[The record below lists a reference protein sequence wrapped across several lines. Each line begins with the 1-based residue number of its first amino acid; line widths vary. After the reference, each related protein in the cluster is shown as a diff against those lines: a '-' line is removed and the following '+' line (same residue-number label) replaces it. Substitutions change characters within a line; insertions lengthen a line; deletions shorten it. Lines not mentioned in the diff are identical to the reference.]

1 MAADDLC
8 RVTVLANHDDRQIAV
23 DLALPSRSQ
32 VALLIPSIVDI
43 AWRDSLWPADAAARG
58 WRLSHVGGP
67 SLDESMTLSE
77 NDVRDGAL
85 LVLGTTDIPT
95 PEPLV
100 AELCETVANVTART
114 GDGDRAAR
122 IIGGAACLW
131 SSAAGAVALVW
142 SGVLSGAA
150 GHTIT
155 AAVIAAFT
163 GLAAVVLCRA
173 RSDRLPSCLLSIT
186 AVIFT
191 AAVGFLAVPSGPGA
205 PNLCLAAAAASAVA
219 ILLVRVTDCGT
230 VCLTAIATLS
240 TLAATVAAG
249 SVAWAVSAQVAGA
262 VLATASLGT
271 LGVAARLSIMMARL
285 SSAMP
290 IAGDQIEG
298 EPTPTAGNPES
309 LAVRG
314 HQTLSG
320 LVVGS
325 SAAATLGT
333 VVVASGC
340 HRDVGSWLSGA
351 AFVAVIGLALMLRAL
366 SHADQHRRTALIVCG
381 ILSFTVAF
389 ALIIVAAPR
398 QANWAGGV
406 AAITGLGALRAVS
419 HATISPVARR
429 GVELLEYAAL
439 AMVVPLA
446 CWVADL
452 YGVVRSLS
460 WP

>member
-23 DLALPSRSQ
+23 DLALPSRTQ

-43 AWRDSLWPADAAARG
+43 ARRDSLWPADAAARG
-58 WRLSHVGGP
+58 WRPSHVGGP

-122 IIGGAACLW
+122 IIGGATCVW
-131 SSAAGAVALVW
+131 SSAAGALALVW
-142 SGVLSGAA
+142 SGVVSGAA

-173 RSDRLPSCLLSIT
+173 RSDRLPSCVLSIT

-230 VCLTAIATLS
+230 VCLTAIATSRRWLRRWRQIGRAS
-240 TLAATVAAG
+240 CRER
-249 SVAWAVSAQVAGA
+249 
-262 VLATASLGT
+262 VL
-271 LGVAARLSIMMARL
+271 
-285 SSAMP
+285 
-290 IAGDQIEG
+290 
-298 EPTPTAGNPES
+298 
-309 LAVRG
+309 
-314 HQTLSG
+314 
-320 LVVGS
+320 
-325 SAAATLGT
+325 
-333 VVVASGC
+333 
-340 HRDVGSWLSGA
+340 
-351 AFVAVIGLALMLRAL
+351 
-366 SHADQHRRTALIVCG
+366 
-381 ILSFTVAF
+381 
-389 ALIIVAAPR
+389 
-398 QANWAGGV
+398 
-406 AAITGLGALRAVS
+406 
-419 HATISPVARR
+419 
-429 GVELLEYAAL
+429 
-439 AMVVPLA
+439 
-446 CWVADL
+446 
-452 YGVVRSLS
+452 
-460 WP
+460 